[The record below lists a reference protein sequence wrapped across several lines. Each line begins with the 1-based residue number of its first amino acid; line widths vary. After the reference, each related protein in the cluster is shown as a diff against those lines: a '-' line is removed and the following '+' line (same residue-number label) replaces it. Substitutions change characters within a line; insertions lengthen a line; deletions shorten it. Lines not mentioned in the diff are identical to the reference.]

1 MPILSPVRA
10 LLAIALLTLT
20 GCASTTQSGAVGADR
35 SQFLLVSAEQM
46 NQTAAKQYATLTGKA
61 AQQGAL
67 NRDPAQTQRVKAIAA
82 RLIPQTGAFR
92 PDAPQWK
99 WEVNVLSSKEVNAW
113 CMPGGKIAVYTGL
126 IQQINP
132 TDDELAAVMGH
143 EIAHA
148 LREHSRERAS
158 QELAKSAVIGIGAA
172 VLGLGSAGADLG
184 NALAQVTFSL
194 PFSREHEREA
204 DRIGVE
210 LAARAGYDPRAAITL
225 WQKMAKLGGG
235 GSTELLSTHPAPESR
250 IEDLKVYAA
259 KVMPLYEAAKA
270 QRP

>member
-1 MPILSPVRA
+1 MRIQSFLFA
-10 LLAIALLTLT
+10 LLAATATVLA

-67 NRDPAQTQRVKAIAA
+67 NRDPAQTQRVKTIAA
-82 RLIPQTGAFR
+82 KLIPQTGIFR
-92 PDAPQWK
+92 SDAPQWQ

-126 IQQINP
+126 IERINP

-158 QELAKSAVIGIGAA
+158 QELAKSAVIGVGAA
-172 VLGLGSAGADLG
+172 LLGLGSAGADLG
-184 NALAQVTFSL
+184 NALATVTFSL
-194 PFSREHEREA
+194 PFSRENEREA

-225 WQKMAKLGGG
+225 WQKMAKVGG
-235 GSTELLSTHPAPESR
+235 GSVELLSTHPAPASR
-250 IEDLKVYAA
+250 IEDLKVYSE

-270 QRP
+270 KQP

>member
-1 MPILSPVRA
+1 MRIPSPFLA
-10 LLAIALLTLT
+10 LLAVALAALA
-20 GCASTTQSGAVGADR
+20 GCASTTQSGVVGADR

-67 NRDPAQTQRVKAIAA
+67 NRDAAQTQRVKSIAA
-82 RLIPQTGAFR
+82 KLILQTAAFR

-99 WEVNVLSSKEVNAW
+99 WEVNVLSSKDVNAW

-126 IQQINP
+126 IERINP

-172 VLGLGSAGADLG
+172 LLGLGSAGADLG
-184 NALAQVTFSL
+184 NALATVTFSL
-194 PFSREHEREA
+194 PFSRENEREA

-225 WQKMAKLGGG
+225 WEKMAKVGG
-235 GSTELLSTHPAPESR
+235 GSVELLSTHPAPASR
-250 IEDLKVYAA
+250 IEDLKVYSE
-259 KVMPLYEAAKA
+259 KVMPLYEAAKTK
-270 QRP
+270 QL

>member
-1 MPILSPVRA
+1 MRSSLTLLLLS
-10 LLAIALLTLT
+10 IALSAALA

-35 SQFLLVSAEQM
+35 SQLLLVSAEQL

-67 NRDPAQTQRVKAIAA
+67 NRDPAQTQRVKTVAA
-82 RLIPQTGAFR
+82 RLIPQTAVFR
-92 PDAPQWK
+92 PDAVQWK

-126 IQQINP
+126 IDRINP

-184 NALAQVTFSL
+184 NALATVTFSL

-225 WQKMAKLGGG
+225 WQKMAQVGGG
-235 GSTELLSTHPAPESR
+235 GSVELLSTHPAPASR
-250 IEDLKVYAA
+250 IEDLKTYSA
-259 KVMPLYEAAKA
+259 KVMPLYETAKA

>member
-1 MPILSPVRA
+1 MRSSLTFLLLS
-10 LLAIALLTLT
+10 IALSAALA

-35 SQFLLVSAEQM
+35 SQLLLVSAEQL

-67 NRDPAQTQRVKAIAA
+67 NRDPAQTQRVKTVAA
-82 RLIPQTGAFR
+82 RLIPQTAVFR
-92 PDAPQWK
+92 PDAVQWK

-126 IQQINP
+126 IDRINP

-184 NALAQVTFSL
+184 NALATVTFSL

-225 WQKMAKLGGG
+225 WQKMAQVGGG
-235 GSTELLSTHPAPESR
+235 GSVELLSTHPAPASR
-250 IEDLKVYAA
+250 IEDLKAYSA
-259 KVMPLYEAAKA
+259 KVMPLYETAKA